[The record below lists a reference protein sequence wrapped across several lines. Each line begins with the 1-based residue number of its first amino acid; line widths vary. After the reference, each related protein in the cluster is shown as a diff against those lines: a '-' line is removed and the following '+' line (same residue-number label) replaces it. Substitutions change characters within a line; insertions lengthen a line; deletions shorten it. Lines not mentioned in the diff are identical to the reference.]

1 MALIF
6 TILCGLTVLLL
17 SYFGYYFARGYFID
31 GTEAAI
37 DTEIKYISAFPD
49 AIDRI
54 QADPDRLYARFQPDG
69 TPPPEIPENISV
81 MTEGII
87 AFDQQNTGRRFAAKI
102 HTTDAGQKILVGVD
116 ITKMSENYDFMMRLS
131 LIGIFMVCAVII
143 FSFTISIFVVK
154 GTNEIASTARDIM
167 ETGDLSQRIGVRWRW
182 DDLSNMADTLN
193 MLFDRVEQLMNGV
206 RHVSDNIAHD
216 LRTPLTRMKA
226 QIDTLQEEF
235 PENSSV
241 QKLSSEADRVLSV
254 FSALLRISRL
264 ESEKKR
270 SHFEAVDLSLILKDA
285 AEFYEPLA
293 EERSIKIS
301 SHLAPA
307 TVTGDRDLLFQAFAN
322 ILDNAVKYAP
332 DGGEIRIICSVEG
345 KNTIVDVTDSGK
357 GLPERELER
366 IFERFYRSD
375 KSRSTVGAGL
385 GLSLSNAII
394 ELHGGKIRAQNKQD
408 GFSIITVL

>member
-1 MALIF
+1 
-6 TILCGLTVLLL
+6 
-17 SYFGYYFARGYFID
+17 
-31 GTEAAI
+31 
-37 DTEIKYISAFPD
+37 
-49 AIDRI
+49 
-54 QADPDRLYARFQPDG
+54 
-69 TPPPEIPENISV
+69 

-87 AFDQQNTGRRFAAKI
+87 VFDHPNTGRRFAAKI
-102 HTTDAGQKILVGVD
+102 HTSDTGQKILVGVD
-116 ITKMSENYDFMMRLS
+116 ITKMSENYDFMMLLS
-131 LIGIFMVCAVII
+131 MIGIFMVCTVII
-143 FSFTISIFVVK
+143 GSFTISIFVVK
-154 GTNEIASTARDIM
+154 GTNEIASTAREIM
-167 ETGDLSQRIGVRWRW
+167 ETGDLSRRIIVRWRW

-193 MLFDRVEQLMNGV
+193 MLFDRVEQLMQGV

-226 QIDTLQEEF
+226 QIDVLLDET
-235 PENSSV
+235 PNNASV

-293 EERSIKIS
+293 EDRSIKIS
-301 SHLAPA
+301 SSLISA
-307 TVTGDRDLLFQAFAN
+307 TVTGDRHLLFQAFAN

-332 DGGEIRIICSVEG
+332 DDGHIRIRLSKQN
-345 KNTIVDVTDSGK
+345 KNALIEISNSGK
-357 GLPERELER
+357 GLPENELER

-375 KSRSTVGAGL
+375 KSRSTDGAGL
-385 GLSLSNAII
+385 GLSLTHAII
-394 ELHGGKIRAQNKQD
+394 ELHGGKIRAENTQE

>member
-1 MALIF
+1 MALVF
-6 TILCGLTVLLL
+6 TILCGLTVILL

-37 DTEIKYISAFPD
+37 DTEIKYISVFPE

-54 QADPDRLYARFQPDG
+54 KSDPERLYARFQQDG
-69 TPPPEIPENISV
+69 APPSEIPKNISV

-87 AFDQQNTGRRFAAKI
+87 VFDHPNTGRRFAAKI
-102 HTTDAGQKILVGVD
+102 HTSDTGQKILVGVD
-116 ITKMSENYDFMMRLS
+116 ITKMSENYDFMMLLS
-131 LIGIFMVCAVII
+131 MIGIFMVCTVII
-143 FSFTISIFVVK
+143 GSFTISIFVVK
-154 GTNEIASTARDIM
+154 GTNEIASTAREIM
-167 ETGDLSQRIGVRWRW
+167 ETGDLSRRIIVRWRW

-193 MLFDRVEQLMNGV
+193 MLFDRVEQLMQGV

-226 QIDTLQEEF
+226 QIDVLLDES
-235 PENSSV
+235 PNNASV

-270 SHFEAVDLSLILKDA
+270 SHFQSADLSLILKDA

-301 SHLAPA
+301 SSLISA
-307 TVTGDRDLLFQAFAN
+307 TVTGDRHLLFQAFAN

-332 DGGEIRIICSVEG
+332 DDGHIRIRLSKQN
-345 KNTIVDVTDSGK
+345 KNALIEISNSGK
-357 GLPERELER
+357 GLPENELER

-375 KSRSTVGAGL
+375 KSRSTDGAGL
-385 GLSLSNAII
+385 GLSLTHAII
-394 ELHGGKIRAQNKQD
+394 ELHGGKIRAENTQE